1 MVDIKVDVFLTKRW
15 WVFNCP
21 PWLWDWRLLLSPHIN
36 EKYMDINCTILG
48 PAQTPLHTCTEPNWW
63 IKYGKRGASES
74 IWYGSFNLVR
84 QKRQTRQSLSHYST
98 SERQV
103 IHTELLRGRPF
114 NSWGWGW
121 VISGHQE
128 FFFLAIWWARYF
140 FPISSLLHLCCMQ
153 FFSSD
158 KRLQE
163 MFFQNHSNPPPPP
176 RVKWLAPNI
185 NFIIFPTILLVFT

>member
-1 MVDIKVDVFLTKRW
+1 MVDIKVDVFLTNKRW

-36 EKYMDINCTILG
+36 EKHMDINCTILG

-128 FFFLAIWWARYF
+128 FFFLAIWWAGYF
-140 FPISSLLHLCCMQ
+140 FPISSLPTSACRK
-153 FFSSD
+153 FFF
-158 KRLQE
+158 KITQ
-163 MFFQNHSNPPPPP
+163 PPP
-176 RVKWLAPNI
+176 RPPPKS
-185 NFIIFPTILLVFT
+185 